1 MSFSQRKTKPTKTV
15 ESKNT
20 NTSSTRSIYNN
31 RAAILKNLI
40 KNNVDKSVS
49 LTSGFSEEEIN
60 EFMKLVNE
68 LLLNLI

>member
-31 RAAILKNLI
+31 RAVILKNLI